1 VSCQTFYALNFPVI
15 SIIKE
20 DIMIKMIKTIISCV
34 PPERIFSKN
43 VWLPFSC
50 LLPPKINR
58 KVVLYKRLL
67 ASPAQIIPPGI
78 TNRILPRPCNS
89 IVSLVSTPDAQS
101 DILGEVTGV
110 QLSGMALGL

>member
-1 VSCQTFYALNFPVI
+1 
-15 SIIKE
+15 
-20 DIMIKMIKTIISCV
+20 MIKTIISCV